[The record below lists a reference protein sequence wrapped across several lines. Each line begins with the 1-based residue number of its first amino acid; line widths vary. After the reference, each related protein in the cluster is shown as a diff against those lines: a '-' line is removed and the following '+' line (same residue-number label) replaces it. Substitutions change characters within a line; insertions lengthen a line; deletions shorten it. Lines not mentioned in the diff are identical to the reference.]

1 MLSLDLIMD
10 KKSLLEIKTISS
22 SYPDGMQVL
31 NGVSIQVFE
40 GEIVSIIGSNGA
52 GKSTTLKSVMGFV
65 NVTEGEILFQSQSM
79 KGLRPEQILSTGLGY
94 VPQGRVV
101 FEKMTVRENLE
112 LGGFILQDSRKVE
125 ESMSNVFSIFPLL
138 KERREQFAGTMS
150 GGEQQ
155 MLAIGRSLMTNPN
168 ILMLDEPSLGLS
180 PKYVEEVFEK
190 IIELSN
196 QGFTIILV
204 EQNVTQALEIC
215 DRGYLLELGKNK
227 IDGTRDQLIS
237 SHEVHTMVLGGSNS

>member
-1 MLSLDLIMD
+1 MD
-10 KKSLLEIKTISS
+10 KNSLLEIKSISA
-22 SYPDGMQVL
+22 SYPGGIQVL

-40 GEIVSIIGSNGA
+40 GEIVSVIGSNGA

-65 NVTEGEILFQSQSM
+65 NVTEGEILFKGQSL

-101 FEKMTVRENLE
+101 FERMTVKENLE
-112 LGGFILQDSRKVE
+112 LGAFILQDSKKVE
-125 ESMSNVFSIFPLL
+125 ESMSNIFSIFPLL
-138 KERREQFAGTMS
+138 EQRQEQFAGTMS

-155 MLAIGRSLMTNPN
+155 MLAIARALMTNPN

-180 PKYVEEVFEK
+180 PKYVQEVFEK

-204 EQNVTQALEIC
+204 EQNVLQALEVC
-215 DRGYLLELGKNK
+215 HRGYLLELGRNK
-227 IDGTRDQLIS
+227 IEGTRTELVS
-237 SHEVHTMVLGGSNS
+237 SKEVHTMFIGGSNS

>member
-1 MLSLDLIMD
+1 MD
-10 KKSLLEIKTISS
+10 KNSLLEIKSISA
-22 SYPDGMQVL
+22 SYPDGIQVL

-52 GKSTTLKSVMGFV
+52 GKSPTLKSVMGFV
-65 NVTEGEILFQSQSM
+65 NVTEGEILFKGQSL

-101 FEKMTVRENLE
+101 FERMTVKENLE
-112 LGGFILQDSRKVE
+112 LGAFILEDLKKVE
-125 ESMSNVFSIFPLL
+125 ESMSNIFSIFPLL
-138 KERREQFAGTMS
+138 EERQEQFAGTMS

-155 MLAIGRSLMTNPN
+155 MLAIARALMTNPN

-180 PKYVEEVFEK
+180 PKYVQEVFEK

-204 EQNVTQALEIC
+204 EQNVLQALEVC
-215 DRGYLLELGKNK
+215 HRGYLLELGRNK
-227 IDGTRDQLIS
+227 IEGTRTELVS
-237 SHEVHTMVLGGSNS
+237 SKEVHTMFIGGSDS

>member
-1 MLSLDLIMD
+1 MD
-10 KKSLLEIKTISS
+10 KNSLLEIKSISA
-22 SYPDGMQVL
+22 SYPDGIQVL

-65 NVTEGEILFQSQSM
+65 NVTEGEILFKGQSL

-101 FEKMTVRENLE
+101 FERMTVKENLE
-112 LGGFILQDSRKVE
+112 LGAFILEDLKKVE
-125 ESMSNVFSIFPLL
+125 ESMSNIFSIFPLL
-138 KERREQFAGTMS
+138 EERQEQFAGTMS

-155 MLAIGRSLMTNPN
+155 MLAIARALMTNPN

-180 PKYVEEVFEK
+180 PKYVQEVFEK

-204 EQNVTQALEIC
+204 EQNVLQALEVC
-215 DRGYLLELGKNK
+215 HRGYLLELGRNK
-227 IDGTRDQLIS
+227 IEGTRTELVS
-237 SHEVHTMVLGGSNS
+237 SKEVHTMFIGGSDS

>member
-1 MLSLDLIMD
+1 MD
-10 KKSLLEIKTISS
+10 KNSLLEIKSISA
-22 SYPDGMQVL
+22 SYPDGIQVL

-65 NVTEGEILFQSQSM
+65 NVTEGEILFKGQSL

-101 FEKMTVRENLE
+101 FERMTVKENLE
-112 LGGFILQDSRKVE
+112 LGAFILQDSKKVE
-125 ESMSNVFSIFPLL
+125 ESMSNIFSIFPLL
-138 KERREQFAGTMS
+138 EQRQEQFAGTMS

-155 MLAIGRSLMTNPN
+155 MLAIARALMTNPN

-180 PKYVEEVFEK
+180 PKYVQEVFEK

-204 EQNVTQALEIC
+204 EQNVLQALEVC
-215 DRGYLLELGKNK
+215 HRGYLLELGRNK
-227 IDGTRDQLIS
+227 IEGTRTELVS
-237 SHEVHTMVLGGSNS
+237 SKEVHTMFIGGSNS

>member
-1 MLSLDLIMD
+1 MMD
-10 KKSLLEIKTISS
+10 KNSLLEIKSISA
-22 SYPDGMQVL
+22 SYPDGIQVL

-65 NVTEGEILFQSQSM
+65 NVTEGEILFKGQSL

-101 FEKMTVRENLE
+101 FERMTVKENLE
-112 LGGFILQDSRKVE
+112 LGAFILEDLKKVE
-125 ESMSNVFSIFPLL
+125 ESMSNIFSIFPLL
-138 KERREQFAGTMS
+138 EERQEQFAGTMS

-155 MLAIGRSLMTNPN
+155 MLAIARALMTNPN

-180 PKYVEEVFEK
+180 PKYVQEVFEK

-204 EQNVTQALEIC
+204 EQNVLQALEVC
-215 DRGYLLELGKNK
+215 HRGYLLELGRNK
-227 IDGTRDQLIS
+227 IEGTRTELVS
-237 SHEVHTMVLGGSNS
+237 SKEVHTMFIGGSDS

>member
-1 MLSLDLIMD
+1 MD
-10 KKSLLEIKTISS
+10 KNSLLEIKSISA
-22 SYPDGMQVL
+22 SYPDGIQVL

-65 NVTEGEILFQSQSM
+65 NVTEGEILFKGQSL

-101 FEKMTVRENLE
+101 FERMTVKENLE
-112 LGGFILQDSRKVE
+112 LGAFILEDLKKVE
-125 ESMSNVFSIFPLL
+125 ESMSNIFSIFPLL
-138 KERREQFAGTMS
+138 EQRQEQFAGTMS

-155 MLAIGRSLMTNPN
+155 MLAIARALMTNPN

-180 PKYVEEVFEK
+180 PKYVQEVFEK

-204 EQNVTQALEIC
+204 EQNVLQALEVC
-215 DRGYLLELGKNK
+215 HRGYLLELGRNK
-227 IDGTRDQLIS
+227 IEGTRTELVS
-237 SHEVHTMVLGGSNS
+237 SKEVHTMFIGGSNS

>member
-1 MLSLDLIMD
+1 MD
-10 KKSLLEIKTISS
+10 KNSLLEIKSISA
-22 SYPDGMQVL
+22 SYPDGIQVL

-40 GEIVSIIGSNGA
+40 GEIVSVIGSNGA

-65 NVTEGEILFQSQSM
+65 NVTEGEILFKGQSL

-101 FEKMTVRENLE
+101 FERMTVKENLE
-112 LGGFILQDSRKVE
+112 LGAFILQDSKKVE
-125 ESMSNVFSIFPLL
+125 ESMSNIFSIFPLL
-138 KERREQFAGTMS
+138 EQRQEQFAGTMS

-155 MLAIGRSLMTNPN
+155 MLAIARALMTNPN

-180 PKYVEEVFEK
+180 PKYVQEVFEK

-204 EQNVTQALEIC
+204 EQNVLQALEVC
-215 DRGYLLELGKNK
+215 HRGYLLELGRNK
-227 IDGTRDQLIS
+227 IEGTRTELVS
-237 SHEVHTMVLGGSNS
+237 SKEVHTMFIGGSNS

>member
-1 MLSLDLIMD
+1 MD
-10 KKSLLEIKTISS
+10 KNSLLEIKSISA
-22 SYPDGMQVL
+22 SYPDGIQVL

-65 NVTEGEILFQSQSM
+65 NVTEGEILFKGQSL

-101 FEKMTVRENLE
+101 FERMTVKENLE
-112 LGGFILQDSRKVE
+112 LGAFILEDLKKVE
-125 ESMSNVFSIFPLL
+125 ESMSNIFSIFPLL
-138 KERREQFAGTMS
+138 EERQEQFAGTMS

-155 MLAIGRSLMTNPN
+155 MLAIARALMTKPN

-180 PKYVEEVFEK
+180 PKYVQEVFEK

-204 EQNVTQALEIC
+204 EQNVLQALEVC
-215 DRGYLLELGKNK
+215 HRGYLLELGRNK
-227 IDGTRDQLIS
+227 IEGTRTELVS
-237 SHEVHTMVLGGSNS
+237 SKEVHTMFIGGSDS